1 MNNIIGCCKD
11 NLNVRVYTVV
21 VLVCFQFYSCKLYMC
36 HIFIGQKSGGMVT
49 KTTFRP
55 WNPICLMNHAG
66 WHEVDPALT
75 SWKLQKKSREKR
87 QPLHGTVT
95 NFGARLCGQRDG
107 ILRGQGTG
115 FFGFR
120 NQNKYYNWLHFSPFK
135 EGRPTF
141 IWLEAAQ

>member
-21 VLVCFQFYSCKLYMC
+21 VLVCFKFYSCKLYMC

-75 SWKLQKKSREKR
+75 SWKLQKKAGKNASHCMVLLLISALASMVNVMESYAAKELAFLDSETKTNTTTDCIF
-87 QPLHGTVT
+87 LH
-95 NFGARLCGQRDG
+95 
-107 ILRGQGTG
+107 LRKG
-115 FFGFR
+115 
-120 NQNKYYNWLHFSPFK
+120 
-135 EGRPTF
+135 GRHSSG
-141 IWLEAAQ
+141 